1 LVTNPSPPDRQLDQ
15 RRATG
20 NLVAWG
26 KDQHS
31 RKGIAE
37 LTEASSAP
45 PPASANFINPETVH
59 PPFGY
64 SHVVEV
70 TAGRPV
76 YIAGQVALDPTG
88 ALVGADDIRAQT
100 RQVFDNLRAA
110 LEAVGAGFEQVVKL
124 NFYLVDA
131 THLPVIR
138 EVRDQYVNTRQPPAS
153 TAVEVRRLFREDALI
168 EVEAVAVIATPQPSA

>member
-1 LVTNPSPPDRQLDQ
+1 MEMWERPRCQIVSWTNGGPL
-15 RRATG
+15 ATWLHG
-20 NLVAWG
+20 AWTNTAE
-26 KDQHS
+26 
-31 RKGIAE
+31 RGIAE
-37 LTEASSAP
+37 LNEASSAP
-45 PPASANFINPETVH
+45 PPASANFINPETMH
-59 PPFGY
+59 PP
-64 SHVVEV
+64 
-70 TAGRPV
+70 
-76 YIAGQVALDPTG
+76 
-88 ALVGADDIRAQT
+88 AQT

-168 EVEAVAVIATPQPSA
+168 EVEAVAVIAPTEPSGR

>member
-1 LVTNPSPPDRQLDQ
+1 M
-15 RRATG
+15 
-20 NLVAWG
+20 
-26 KDQHS
+26 
-31 RKGIAE
+31 
-37 LTEASSAP
+37 TEASSARP
-45 PPASANFINPETVH
+45 AASARFLNPETLH

-88 ALVGADDIRAQT
+88 ALVGAGDIGAQT

-124 NFYLVDA
+124 TYYLVDA
-131 THLPVIR
+131 TQLPVVR
-138 EVRDQYVNTRQPPAS
+138 EVRDQYLNTRQPPAS

-168 EVEAVAVIATPQPSA
+168 EVEAVAVIAPTEPSGR

>member
-1 LVTNPSPPDRQLDQ
+1 M
-15 RRATG
+15 
-20 NLVAWG
+20 
-26 KDQHS
+26 
-31 RKGIAE
+31 
-37 LTEASSAP
+37 TEASSARP
-45 PPASANFINPETVH
+45 VASARFINPGTLH

-76 YIAGQVALDPTG
+76 YISGQVALDPTG

-124 NFYLVDA
+124 NVCLVDA

-138 EVRDQYVNTRQPPAS
+138 EVRDQYINTRQPPAS
-153 TAVEVRRLFREDALI
+153 TAVEVRGLFREDALI
-168 EVEAVAVIATPQPSA
+168 EVEAVAVIAPTEPSGR

>member
-1 LVTNPSPPDRQLDQ
+1 
-15 RRATG
+15 
-20 NLVAWG
+20 
-26 KDQHS
+26 
-31 RKGIAE
+31 
-37 LTEASSAP
+37 LTEASSER
-45 PPASANFINPETVH
+45 PPASATFLNPETLH

-124 NFYLVDA
+124 NLYLVDA
-131 THLPVIR
+131 TQLPVVR
-138 EVRDQYVNTRQPPAS
+138 EIRDQYVDTRQPPAS

-168 EVEAVAVIATPQPSA
+168 EIEAVAVIVPTEPSGR

>member
-1 LVTNPSPPDRQLDQ
+1 MTDASTQPPVTANLINLDGMHNP
-15 RRATG
+15 A
-20 NLVAWG
+20 
-26 KDQHS
+26 
-31 RKGIAE
+31 
-37 LTEASSAP
+37 
-45 PPASANFINPETVH
+45 
-59 PPFGY
+59 GY
-64 SHVVEV
+64 THVVEV

-138 EVRDQYVNTRQPPAS
+138 EVRDQYLNTRQPPAS

-168 EVEAVAVIATPQPSA
+168 EVEAVAVIAPTEPSGR

>member
-1 LVTNPSPPDRQLDQ
+1 MSWTNAAER
-15 RRATG
+15 
-20 NLVAWG
+20 
-26 KDQHS
+26 
-31 RKGIAE
+31 GIAE
-37 LTEASSAP
+37 LTEASSAR
-45 PPASANFINPETVH
+45 PPASARFINPETVH

-88 ALVGADDIRAQT
+88 TLVGADDIRAQT
-100 RQVFDNLRAA
+100 RQVFD
-110 LEAVGAGFEQVVKL
+110 
-124 NFYLVDA
+124 
-131 THLPVIR
+131 LPVIR

-168 EVEAVAVIATPQPSA
+168 EVEAVAVIATPQPLA

>member
-1 LVTNPSPPDRQLDQ
+1 M
-15 RRATG
+15 
-20 NLVAWG
+20 
-26 KDQHS
+26 
-31 RKGIAE
+31 
-37 LTEASSAP
+37 TEASSAR
-45 PPASANFINPETVH
+45 PPASARFINPVTVH

-64 SHVVEV
+64 SPVVEG

-76 YIAGQVALDPTG
+76 YSAGLVALDPTG

-131 THLPVIR
+131 THLPAIR

-168 EVEAVAVIATPQPSA
+168 EVEAVAVIAPTEPSGR